1 MKTLMGG
8 STNGVSELQGLA
20 NQHTYGDLQE
30 LANTVNNFLV
40 SVSSDM
46 PKLTPDHHIF
56 QITEQ
61 LPAEFTITVEET
73 EAALDRTKI
82 NKATGPDNIPP

>member
-20 NQHTYGDLQE
+20 NQHTDGDLQE
-30 LANTVNNFLV
+30 LANTLNNFLV

-46 PKLTPDHHIF
+46 PKLTPDHH
-56 QITEQ
+56 
-61 LPAEFTITVEET
+61 
-73 EAALDRTKI
+73 
-82 NKATGPDNIPP
+82 NIPDYGPTPS